1 MTKMVRKNAIAD
13 YLEPV
18 DEKELTE
25 SFGAGD
31 PEARSGIPC
40 ALITAGTAASI
51 AICPTLKCSKRCGK
65 RKK

>member
-1 MTKMVRKNAIAD
+1 MTKTSRRKNAIAN

-18 DEKELTE
+18 DEKSINE

-40 ALITAGTAASI
+40 TIGAAVAASI
-51 AICPTLKCSKRCGK
+51 AVCPTTKCSKRCGK